1 MLKAFFARR
10 RDAKTRKLIGVQ
22 SFSGRAY
29 NPVTGTV
36 VPWSATAKLY
46 ETEAGVRSVEVSD
59 PELMKDAVV
68 IAWLEWGQ
76 TPYNMVRCA

>member
-1 MLKAFFARR
+1 MLWSFFARR

-22 SFSGRAY
+22 TFSGRAY
-29 NPVTGTV
+29 NPVTGAV

-46 ETEAGVRSVEVSD
+46 QTQAGVRSVEVSD
-59 PELMKDAVV
+59 PALMKEALV

-76 TPYNMVRCA
+76 TPHGMVRCA